1 MVSERG
7 FRSGGA
13 RGVPRRHAGQA
24 MVEFVIAA
32 TLFLIPVFLIIP
44 LLGKYA
50 DMKSAVIQAARYNA
64 WERTVWYGGSSS
76 SSGDWEGNDKSESQI
91 KTEMVTRFL
100 TSDLWYDRNK
110 QAMAAGNSNSITN
123 GDTPGTA
130 NSILGFAVAVADA
143 LGPFTLEMKGLYSG
157 TATMTTAAITPIG
170 VVLGDAG
177 NQDWSSLN
185 LTITDKNV
193 ILANGWGANGADHVK
208 KQVQGLTPTS
218 ILSNSVVD
226 ALRWA
231 FIAVGLWEL
240 SPLTLELGKIVVDEV
255 PPDRLE

>member
-1 MVSERG
+1 
-7 FRSGGA
+7 
-13 RGVPRRHAGQA
+13 

-50 DMKSAVIQAARYNA
+50 DMKSAIIQAARYNA
-64 WERTVWYGGSSS
+64 WERTVWYGATAS

-91 KTEMVTRFL
+91 KTEMASKFL
-100 TSDLWYDRNK
+100 TNDLWYDRNN
-110 QAMAAGNSNSITN
+110 QAMAAANSNSVTN
-123 GDTPGTA
+123 NDAPGTA
-130 NSILGFAVAVADA
+130 NTILGFAVTVADA
-143 LGPFTLEMKGLYSG
+143 LGPFTLEMKGLYAG
-157 TATMTTAAITPIG
+157 TASMNTAAITPIG
-170 VVLGDAG
+170 VVLGEVGGLQQWNA
-177 NQDWSSLN
+177 LN
-185 LTITDKNV
+185 LNITDKNV

-226 ALRWA
+226 AIRWA
-231 FIAVGLWEL
+231 LVAVGFWEL
-240 SPLTLELGKIVVDEV
+240 TPLTLELGKIVVDEV